1 MRNQL
6 ILGVLTSVVLAG
18 LFAWSILGSGSEPSF
33 GPVVGD
39 LGPADVAGLP
49 DRGGEPEAGR
59 NGVDRTALDQG
70 SGARVDPE
78 QARESSRL
86 VVQAVPTSRLVEPDR
101 YVGVLVE
108 VRAEGFSRKARLD
121 RDLRA
126 RFDRLDPARE
136 FTVLVLPDDG
146 INGIAT
152 GVILEPGTEETIE
165 VSLLVGGTLFGRVVG
180 QDGVEAPRAVLR
192 IITLPHDG
200 EVTTSRPV
208 ILDERGE
215 FEIRGLV
222 PGEQSALISWGETEI
237 ERALGRIDDGQVIG
251 PIDLLLP
258 EGEGLSGVVAWPDG
272 AAAARARISA
282 RPLEGSGDR
291 VLHALADEEGRY
303 RFDVLRPGAYELL
316 ARPGTSRDDL
326 EGAEGYRA
334 WGEASP
340 PGVADLVLTGGLQVS
355 GHIVD
360 DLGAPISHFRISV
373 IPRLPDG
380 GSGGAGFGV
389 VSEREG
395 DEPGTFRVRGLRP
408 GVWTLTASDRGGSS
422 VATTELRLD
431 GDVSGLKIS
440 LPRPGRIRGRVE
452 DPDGQPVGGVWVYAL
467 PSSAGEATIVGRAPR
482 RVRTDSEGNFRI
494 DRVGAGAVSV
504 TCDPEDPDPLT
515 VELLPGAELEG
526 VVLTSTR

>member
-1 MRNQL
+1 MRNHL
-6 ILGVLTSVVLAG
+6 ILGVLISVVLAG
-18 LFAWSILGSGSEPSF
+18 LFALSILGKGSDSSRSPA
-33 GPVVGD
+33 VGD
-39 LGPADVAGLP
+39 PGPAEVPELP
-49 DRGGEPEAGR
+49 DRGGESEVGR
-59 NGVDRTALDQG
+59 NGADRTALDQG

-78 QARESSRL
+78 KARESSRL

-108 VRAEGFSRKARLD
+108 VRAENFSRKARLD

-136 FTVLVLPDDG
+136 FTVLILPEDG
-146 INGIAT
+146 INGIAK
-152 GVILEPGTEETIE
+152 GVTLEPGTEETIE

-180 QDGVEAPRAVLR
+180 QNGVEAPRAVLR
-192 IITLPHDG
+192 IITFPHDG
-200 EVTTSRPV
+200 EGATSRPV

-222 PGEQSALISWGETEI
+222 PGEHSALISWGEVEVV
-237 ERALGRIDDGQVIG
+237 RALGLIEDGQVIG

-258 EGEGLSGVVAWPDG
+258 EGEGLSGVVTWSDG

-282 RPLEGSGDR
+282 RSLESGGDR
-291 VLHALADEEGRY
+291 VLHALADEEGQY
-303 RFDVLRPGAYELL
+303 RFDVLKPGAYELL
-316 ARPGTSRDDL
+316 ARPGTLREDL

-340 PGVADLVLTGGLQVS
+340 PGVADLVLTGGLEVS
-355 GHIVD
+355 GHIAD

-380 GSGGAGFGV
+380 EAGGVGFGV

-408 GVWTLTASDRGGSS
+408 GVWTLMASDRGGSS
-422 VATTELRLD
+422 SATTELRVD
-431 GDVSGLKIS
+431 GDVSGLRIS

-452 DPDGQPVGGVWVYAL
+452 GPDGQALVGVWVYAL
-467 PSSAGEATIVGRAPR
+467 PSSAGEARTAGRAPR
-482 RVRTDSEGNFRI
+482 RALTDSEGEFRI

-515 VELLPGAELEG
+515 VELLPGAELKDL
-526 VVLTSTR
+526 VLTSPR